1 MATCPPIHP
10 SIHLSICLSILPTT
24 HPLIHPN
31 INPSVHLFAC
41 CLSIHASIQSSIL
54 PTVHPFSCP
63 LTCSFI
69 LYPLVNPCLLVH
81 PSTHATLHTP
91 IHPPIHPPSYSFIHL
106 LIHLPIYLPVHVSVH
121 PFICVSITSRSSGLQ
136 VSRQPTHVVKGK
148 DGRWQALL
156 RAFSH
161 TLVCTHGGNTKRKA
175 DEMRPRRKLPQAS
188 APSTPLGAHPSLILL
203 LAPHLTQSLH
213 SPRKPF
219 SFPNKLH
226 LSSRQHCVFAKA

>member
-1 MATCPPIHP
+1 MFASP
-10 SIHLSICLSILPTT
+10 SIHPCNSPHT
-24 HPLIHPN
+24 HPSTYPSTQLFIY
-31 INPSVHLFAC
+31 PSVP
-41 CLSIHASIQSSIL
+41 S
-54 PTVHPFSCP
+54 T
-63 LTCSFI
+63 
-69 LYPLVNPCLLVH
+69 Y

>member
-1 MATCPPIHP
+1 MLPSNHPFFPLSIHSAVHSPVPLSFIHRLIHVCQSIHPPMQLSTHP
-10 SIHLSICLSILPTT
+10 SIHLSIHPAVHLSI
-24 HPLIHPN
+24 
-31 INPSVHLFAC
+31 
-41 CLSIHASIQSSIL
+41 
-54 PTVHPFSCP
+54 
-63 LTCSFI
+63 CSAT
-69 LYPLVNPCLLVH
+69 Y
-81 PSTHATLHTP
+81 PSTHATLHAP
-91 IHPPIHPPSYSFIHL
+91 IHPPIHPPSCPFIHL
-106 LIHLPIYLPVHVSVH
+106 FIHLPIYLPVHISVH

-136 VSRQPTHVVKGK
+136 VSQQPTHVAKGK

-161 TLVCTHGGNTKRKA
+161 TLVCTHGGNTKWKA